1 MEIKEGDIGDYEQ
14 LGSEGAENM
23 YCLVIT
29 AEPNKSTAFV
39 LEMYLDFKIRN
50 LRKGILIRNIPG
62 FAKNIV
68 VNCSC
73 IHQVNRDF
81 IDDYFGELP
90 EKQFARVSN
99 KIKNKLVPIAIHD
112 LKLLHKEYPHNE
124 NE

>member
-1 MEIKEGDIGDYEQ
+1 MEIKEGDIGYYEK

-68 VNCSC
+68 VDCSC

-90 EKQFARVSN
+90 EKQFVRVSK
-99 KIKNKLVPIAIHD
+99 KIKNKLLPIVIHD
-112 LKLLHKEYPHNE
+112 LKLLLEEYQHE

>member
-1 MEIKEGDIGDYEQ
+1 MEIKEGDIGYYEK
-14 LGSEGAENM
+14 LGSEGADNM

-62 FAKNIV
+62 FAKNTV
-68 VNCSC
+68 VDCSC
-73 IHQVNRDF
+73 IHQVNRGY

-90 EKQFARVSN
+90 EKQFARVSK
-99 KIKNKLVPIAIHD
+99 KIKNKLLPIAIHD
-112 LKLLHKEYPHNE
+112 LNLLLEEYPDE

>member
-1 MEIKEGDIGDYEQ
+1 MEIKEGDIGYYEE
-14 LGSEGAENM
+14 LGSEGAE
-23 YCLVIT
+23 
-29 AEPNKSTAFV
+29 TAFV

-50 LRKGILIRNIPG
+50 LRKGVLIRNIPG

-68 VNCSC
+68 VDCSC

-90 EKQFARVSN
+90 EKQFARVSK
-99 KIKNKLVPIAIHD
+99 KIKNKFVPIAIHD